1 MAKYKVCF
9 SGYSIV
15 EANSVEEAEENY
27 DDLFEFQDKKITET
41 TEIDDFFITNNLEA
55 VIINGDK
62 NDKIPLR

>member
-1 MAKYKVCF
+1 MAKYKVYF

-27 DDLFEFQDKKITET
+27 DDLFEFQDKEITET